1 MTATIPDAYRDL
13 LERAVV
19 VTLVTMMPDGQ
30 PQASPVWFK
39 YDGAHILISTVRG
52 RQKARNMAA
61 NPRVT
66 VLLVDPDDAYRY
78 LEVRG
83 VVDAITEDGALD
95 LINALAKKYHN
106 VDQFYGGAVRLER
119 RERETRV
126 TCKIRPTHVVAH

>member
-1 MTATIPDAYRDL
+1 MAVTIPDAYRDL

-19 VTLVTMMPDGQ
+19 VTLVTLMPDGQ

-39 YDGAHILISTVRG
+39 YDGAHILISTARK

-61 NPRVT
+61 DPRT
-66 VLLVDPDDAYRY
+66 AVLFVDPDNAYRY

-83 VVDAITEDGALD
+83 VVDEITEDGALD
-95 LINALAKKYHN
+95 LINELAKKYRN
-106 VDQFYGGAVRLER
+106 VNEFYSSAAQ

-126 TCKIRPTHVVAH
+126 TFKIRPTHVVAH

>member
-19 VTLVTMMPDGQ
+19 VTLVTLMPDGQ

-95 LINALAKKYHN
+95 LINALAKKYRN